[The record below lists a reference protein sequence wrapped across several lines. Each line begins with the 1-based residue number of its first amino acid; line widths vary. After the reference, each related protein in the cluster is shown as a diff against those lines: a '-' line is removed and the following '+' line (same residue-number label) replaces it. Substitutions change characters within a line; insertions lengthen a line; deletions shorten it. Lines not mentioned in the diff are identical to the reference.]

1 MMAKSHI
8 YYILNQYTISYSKYY
23 KPFMENHE
31 YIMENYIVNYIFKN
45 LFPFGESLSI
55 FESYV
60 LLVVHYSLIKLH
72 LIGMSSYHHGLTT
85 EIVIKLIQSFAKAV
99 EHNPQYLKS
108 VIDLLKKNDVTNL
121 AYMVILIKN

>member
-1 MMAKSHI
+1 
-8 YYILNQYTISYSKYY
+8 
-23 KPFMENHE
+23 
-31 YIMENYIVNYIFKN
+31 
-45 LFPFGESLSI
+45 
-55 FESYV
+55 
-60 LLVVHYSLIKLH
+60 
-72 LIGMSSYHHGLTT
+72 MSSYHHGLTT